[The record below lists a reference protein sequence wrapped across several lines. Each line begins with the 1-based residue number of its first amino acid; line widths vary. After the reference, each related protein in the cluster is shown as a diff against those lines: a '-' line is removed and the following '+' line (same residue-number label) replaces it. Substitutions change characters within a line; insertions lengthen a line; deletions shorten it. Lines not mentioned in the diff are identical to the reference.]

1 MEPYLWHRSLTS
13 SRSQPNM
20 LRSGCKTKIAR
31 NREEQTSSLHALSSL
46 FFFFLAWIFYAL
58 SGSRAPLL
66 LPTELTA
73 LLVLSLS
80 LASNSPYVS
89 LAFAVELHAAHT
101 YMHTGRLLASMVA
114 EPRSLPCLQICG
126 VQRSQ
131 RDQKIQYNCTQ
142 RRIPRPLP
150 TEKLH

>member
-46 FFFFLAWIFYAL
+46 FFFLAWIFYAL

-80 LASNSPYVS
+80 RLQFTDVS
-89 LAFAVELHAAHT
+89 LAFAVELYAAHT

-114 EPRSLPCLQICG
+114 EPQSLPCLQICG